1 MSGDLLTFGFALVK
15 KESQVDANETR
26 GKAMAGKL
34 TKQEKSWILYD
45 VGNSAFVLLAT
56 ALIPV
61 YFKTLAEPGSSVVV
75 AWGYAETVASLL
87 LALLMPVLGS
97 LADLKGNKK
106 KFFIGTVGTGAIA
119 LAALGIPSAALAF
132 LVIYVVASIMLNGSM
147 VFYDAFLVDA
157 TTDERYDEV
166 SSQGYAWGYIG
177 SCVPFILC
185 LIVVLAGPSVGI
197 PMDIG
202 MKIAF
207 LITAVW
213 WVAFS
218 VPLIRDVHQT
228 HYKERAPRLIRDTF
242 AGLFRTL
249 KRIWKDRRLR
259 YFMLAF
265 FCYIDGVHTI
275 IKMSTSYGTDLGIDA
290 TQLVLAL
297 LVTQFVAFP
306 SAIAYGR
313 LSTRFGTKRMLL
325 VAIGA
330 YFCITLFAAFFLREA
345 AEFWMLAICVGL
357 FQGGIQALSRSEF
370 GKLIPKEHAN
380 EYYGFFDIFGKYAA
394 SWARSWSASS
404 PSCRATRRWACC
416 PSPCC
421 SCWASCCCGGCLK
434 SRGRARGARVLRP
447 PRRGRLVSGWGS
459 AGAADRIHG
468 AAALREQTGHQH
480 ECSYDDGCAD
490 GFAGD
495 AQRFA
500 HGDLLVSCVHGFN
513 YTVSA

>member
-157 TTDERYDEV
+157 TEQDRYDEV

-177 SCVPFILC
+177 SCIPFIVC
-185 LIVVLAGPSVGI
+185 LVIVLFGSSFGI
-197 PMDIG
+197 GQLDGIR
-202 MKIAF
+202 ISF
-207 LITAVW
+207 VITAAW
-213 WVAFS
+213 WLVFS
-218 VPLIRDVHQT
+218 VPVLRDVHQT
-228 HYKERAPRLIRDTF
+228 HFKAREAH
-242 AGLFRTL
+242 LFRHTL
-249 KRIWKDRRLR
+249 KGLAGTCKKIARDKRLLM
-259 YFMLAF
+259 FMLAF
-265 FCYIDGVHTI
+265 FFYIDGVHTI
-275 IKMSTSYGTDLGIDA
+275 ITMSTSYGTDLGIDS

-370 GKLIPKEHAN
+370 GKLIPKENAN
-380 EYYGFFDIFGKYAA
+380 EYYGFFDIFGKYA
-394 SWARSWSASS
+394 
-404 PSCRATRRWACC
+404 TIM
-416 PSPCC
+416 
-421 SCWASCCCGGCLK
+421 G
-434 SRGRARGARVLRP
+434 
-447 PRRGRLVSGWGS
+447 
-459 AGAADRIHG
+459 
-468 AAALREQTGHQH
+468 T
-480 ECSYDDGCAD
+480 
-490 GFAGD
+490 
-495 AQRFA
+495 
-500 HGDLLVSCVHGFN
+500 LLVSVFTQLTDSSSYGVLSVAVLFIVGFILLWKMPEE
-513 YTVSA
+513 AAR